1 MPPYTFIEYL
11 ESNFLFNIEFSFQY
25 DTSIPTKEIISDTKK
40 IVKNYIGNPGYK
52 SESKDELG
60 YGSNNFTF
68 SDLNVKK
75 CIQMLNHL
83 KQYYNS
89 KYNNYYNNKDMFVC
103 KYFDINYTFPLTHD
117 WTFYWL
123 ICHLSLDDNMIRS
136 LSKLTVQ
143 NSFFNRGGLIM
154 YNGNIDERD
163 EYLYDLLMDIRI
175 FILNQDYHRLS
186 RCLLRIP
193 KDYKKVFDFFLPQKT
208 GIWEGPNDFL
218 NNIDI
223 IKSMLISMNHIA
235 NWMAETSKSNELNGL
250 SKSNFYDIMV
260 KCLY

>member
-11 ESNFLFNIEFSFQY
+11 ESDFLFNIEFAFNY
-25 DTSIPTKEIISDTKK
+25 DKSLPVKELISDTKK
-40 IVKNYIGNPGYK
+40 IVKNYIGTPGYQNE
-52 SESKDELG
+52 SEYKLG
-60 YGSNNFTF
+60 YGSDNFTF

-83 KQYYNS
+83 KQYYN
-89 KYNNYYNNKDMFVC
+89 NKNMFMC
-103 KYFDINYTFPLTHD
+103 KYFSINYTFPLTYD

-123 ICHLSLDDNMIRS
+123 ICHLSLNDNMIHS

-154 YNGNIDERD
+154 YNGNMDEKD
-163 EYLYDLLMDIRI
+163 EYLYDSLRDIRNY
-175 FILNQDYHRLS
+175 ILTQDYHKLT
-186 RCLLRIP
+186 RCLLRLP
-193 KDYKKVFDFFLPQKT
+193 KDYKKVFDFFLPQKS
-208 GIWEGPNDFL
+208 GHWEGPSDFL

-250 SKSNFYDIMV
+250 SKSNFYDIIF
-260 KCLY
+260 KCIHY